1 MTKRKLK
8 EYRDK
13 YWCVKKQ
20 REETWA
26 EFRHRV
32 EVEKEIKRFL
42 RLSTKKTYFGLVPI
56 YNEAY
61 RSEIVTEALIK
72 LSKFALF
79 EPSVIEYHGVP
90 VVERTRILLL
100 AFLHRDDLSVLSDW
114 CIYKP
119 SPHPLELYGV
129 TFTESSRIK
138 KACKYKILWYL
149 SQTRVVLPRDDPRGG
164 GVLRKIVEFII

>member
-8 EYRDK
+8 EYKDK

-20 REETWA
+20 RETWA

-32 EVEKEIKRFL
+32 EVEKEIERFL
-42 RLSTKKTYFGLVPI
+42 RLAVKKTYFALVAI

-61 RSEIVTEALIK
+61 RSDIVTEALTR
-72 LSKFALF
+72 LSKLVLF
-79 EPSVIEYHGVP
+79 QPSVREYHGVP
-90 VVERTRILLL
+90 VADRARMLLL
-100 AFLHRDDLSVLSDW
+100 AFLHRDDQYVLADW
-114 CIYKP
+114 RIYRNT
-119 SPHPLELYGV
+119 SFQSGFFGIRFQERLLE
-129 TFTESSRIK
+129 

-149 SQTRVVLPRDDPRGG
+149 SQTRVVLPRDYHQGG

>member
-1 MTKRKLK
+1 MIKRKLK

-20 REETWA
+20 RETWA

-61 RSEIVTEALIK
+61 RSEIVTEALTR
-72 LSKFALF
+72 LSKLVLF
-79 EPSVIEYHGVP
+79 RPSVKEYHNVP
-90 VVERTRILLL
+90 VADRARMLLL
-100 AFLHRDDLSVLSDW
+100 AFLHRDDQYVLADW
-114 CIYKP
+114 HIYRNMSYQSGFFGIRFP
-119 SPHPLELYGV
+119 ERLLE
-129 TFTESSRIK
+129 

-149 SQTRVVLPRDDPRGG
+149 SQTRVVLPRDDPGGG